1 MKLGIIG
8 AGPGGYE
15 AALYAAQRGIE
26 VTLFEKQFVGGT
38 CLNLGC
44 IPTKTILASTEL
56 YSHIEEASQFGIKV
70 EGAEISWE
78 QVQQRML
85 KTVAQLRKGVEF
97 LLKKRGVRLI
107 NAEAFYLGDH
117 RIEAG
122 GQTYEFDN
130 VIIATGSRPAE
141 LPGLAT
147 DKKWIIN
154 SNHFFTRKELP
165 KRALVVGT
173 GAIGLELSDI
183 LRAFGTELTVVELV
197 PQVMPLLDSDASSNY
212 ARILSKKGIKFIV
225 GNSVKTIEHKEDHLK
240 VTLTNDQELEV
251 DQIVVGV
258 GRTPNSEVIKTDKV
272 QTERG
277 KIKVNNSLVTSEEG
291 TYAIGD
297 VAIPPVSR
305 GALAHVASHEGIFA
319 VKHILGEA
327 NEMDWHAVPWVVFT
341 DPPLAAIGQTEKEA
355 SQAGLA
361 VKTYTLPY
369 RALGAAVAKNR
380 TEGFCKFIVEADTGR
395 ILGVQMAGVGA
406 DLIINE
412 MAVVLQQNMTVKEL
426 SEVIHAHPTLSE
438 VAKESAFALLGYPIN
453 TM

>member
-15 AALYAAQRGIE
+15 AALYAAQRGID

-56 YSHIEEASQFGIKV
+56 YSHIKEASQFGVTV
-70 EGAEISWE
+70 EGAQISWQ

-85 KTVAQLRKGVEF
+85 KTVAQLRRGVEF
-97 LLKKRGVRLI
+97 LLKKRGVHLVQG
-107 NAEAFYLGDH
+107 EAFYRGNH
-117 RIEAG
+117 QVEVAG
-122 GQTYEFDN
+122 ETYEFDY

-141 LPGLAT
+141 LPGLST

-183 LRAFGTELTVVELV
+183 LRAFGTEVTVVELV
-197 PQVMPLLDSDASSNY
+197 PQVMPLLDSDASTNY
-212 ARILSKKGIKFIV
+212 AKILSKKGIKFIV
-225 GNSVKTIEHKEDHLK
+225 GNSVKNIDHEDSHLK

-258 GRTPNSEVIKTDKV
+258 GRTANVEVIKTDRIQV
-272 QTERG
+272 ERG
-277 KIKVNNSLVTSEEG
+277 KVKVDKSLLTSEEG
-291 TYAIGD
+291 VYAIGD
-297 VAIPPVSR
+297 VAMPPIAR

-327 NEMDWHAVPWVVFT
+327 KEMDWHAVPWVVFT

-355 SQAGLA
+355 TQAGTA

-380 TEGFCKFIVEADTGR
+380 TEGFCKFIVAADTGKV
-395 ILGVQMAGVGA
+395 LGVQMAGVGA